1 VKRWPSVLLALLVA
15 AVAWFW
21 MQAIHELGH
30 VAGAWLT
37 GGRVETVVLHPLAIS
52 RTDVSPNPIPLVVAW
67 AGPVFGSA
75 APVAIWSAM
84 VATRLPL
91 AWLARF
97 FAGFCCLA
105 NGLYI
110 GVGSFDGV
118 GDAGDMLRRGSPIWS
133 LWLFGFIVAPAGLAL
148 WNGLGSKFGYGPA
161 AESIPWQV
169 LAGITFVLVLTI
181 VLQVSFSG

>member
-1 VKRWPSVLLALLVA
+1 MLTVAILAWL
-15 AVAWFW
+15 W

-52 RTDVSPNPIPLVVAW
+52 RTDVSPNPRPLLVAW

-75 APVAIWSAM
+75 APMAIWSAM
-84 VATRLPL
+84 VVARLPL
-91 AWLARF
+91 TWLARF

-118 GDAGDMLRRGSPIWS
+118 GDAGDMLRLGSPIWT
-133 LWLFGFIVAPAGLAL
+133 LWLFGLIVAPAGLAL
-148 WNGLGSKFGYGPA
+148 WNGLGSKFGYGFA
-161 AESIPWQV
+161 AEPIPWEL
-169 LAGITFVLVLTI
+169 LAGITFILVLTI